1 MMMAMT
7 IIIITTITI
16 IVIIIIVVVIIAIT
30 TIVMIIITSIIIFS
44 GIVLA
49 VSEEHKKPFAALEK
63 QLLELHALVR
73 AERLEN
79 AEKAQRGKEIE
90 KERHRDASGTY
101 VGKSDRARAASV
113 MLAVDVTSR
122 V

>member
-16 IVIIIIVVVIIAIT
+16 IVIIIIIVIMIIVVVIIAIT

-49 VSEEHKKPFAALEK
+49 VSDEHKKPFAALEK
-63 QLLELHALVR
+63 QLLEL
-73 AERLEN
+73 
-79 AEKAQRGKEIE
+79 
-90 KERHRDASGTY
+90 RDAG
-101 VGKSDRARAASV
+101 GGR
-113 MLAVDVTSR
+113 DVPSLTGPPPTEAPTAQLTNP
-122 V
+122 VV